1 MAKVVKTLRTHWKKS
16 TFAAILGYYGLDYAY
31 DRHKTFLLMR
41 DYSQQ
46 ALAHG
51 RRKLPDGA
59 KNKHITLLLNPTAGN
74 RKSKARLEKY
84 AEPLLHLSGFLV
96 NIVKTERIDEARDL
110 AGIIERTNVIAV
122 AGGDGTVFETITG
135 LLRRE
140 DAEEAVLRYP
150 VGIIPVGTE
159 NQFGK
164 QLLKSFRN
172 DPEPKFIAEAAMAI
186 VNHRMRPADVMEIKI
201 ADTDKQD
208 EGEEPKAPRKPFYSL
223 VGVNLGQYREAKK
236 IKEEMPSFFG
246 QLFTSFWSLLRVQ
259 PLIVKAQLNYIPTCS
274 GCAKCKKEEEEKLE
288 QSRAKAA
295 AEKKQTEET
304 KYPQSSIWSRITS
317 IFSRSPVLADS
328 DVLVEN
334 PDCGVQKSICIESSE
349 LNVMVAGGGK
359 LKVEI
364 GGRLGRTDFMIE
376 GLRRHRGE
384 SPNYKMTLE
393 CKEIEICP
401 VEGGPEYF
409 SIDNEEF
416 EVKRVKLKAIK
427 DRVYFFVP

>member
-223 VGVNLGQYREAKK
+223 VGVNLGQYRKPRK
-236 IKEEMPSFFG
+236 
-246 QLFTSFWSLLRVQ
+246 LRRRCH
-259 PLIVKAQLNYIPTCS
+259 PFSDSCLHHS
-274 GCAKCKKEEEEKLE
+274 GRRGKLE